1 MRVEHGRGRGR
12 AAAAVRGA
20 AAVSPLLA
28 LVEGSIGLD
37 EALVGQVVVRVAVN
51 IVRIVVHVALFRV
64 ALVVLWV
71 RLDPETGSCLTVVM
85 VVMVMLGNF
94 VVYKLAGD
102 VVVVDVVA
110 TALIGVGE
118 FHVGEGG

>member
-1 MRVEHGRGRGR
+1 
-12 AAAAVRGA
+12 
-20 AAVSPLLA
+20 
-28 LVEGSIGLD
+28 
-37 EALVGQVVVRVAVN
+37 
-51 IVRIVVHVALFRV
+51 
-64 ALVVLWV
+64 
-71 RLDPETGSCLTVVM
+71 M
-85 VVMVMLGNF
+85 VLGNF